1 MTTEIKTVRNLIDG
15 KRVDAADGKT
25 MRILNPATGETIA
38 FAPVSCAADVDHAV
52 RVARRNFE
60 AWSLTHPAERARLL
74 HRVADAFEKAVDEF
88 VVLERVNNGKPK
100 IAFLGDEIP
109 WIIDLQRYY
118 AGAARHLG
126 GSNSGEYDSYQGV
139 PYTSI
144 FRREPLGVIGSII
157 PAAFPTL
164 MAVWKLFPALAAG
177 NTVVLKP
184 AEQVPLP
191 ILKLVEI
198 FNEVLPPGVVNVVL
212 GTADAGRALVTHDGV
227 DMISFIGTNEAGEWI
242 TRNAG
247 IKRLSLGLGNS
258 APAIVFNDADLEF
271 ALPRIAQTGFYNA
284 GQDCASTSRVI
295 VSADI
300 YDVVVKGLVDLA
312 KTMPRGDLS
321 LPETIVGPMI
331 AESYRERVSGFLKR
345 RPSHAEILVG
355 GKPVNGPGFYFEPT
369 LITGV
374 HQDDELVQSEVY
386 GPVITVQR
394 FSSEEEALALANG
407 TRYGLTGSLWTTDL
421 RRAVHFIRRLQL
433 GNVNVNETSKLVTEK
448 PYSGYKQSGYG
459 SDTGIEALEGYTRI
473 KSVTLRLP

>member
-15 KRVDAADGKT
+15 KHVDAADGKT
-25 MRILNPATGETIA
+25 MRVLNPATGETIA
-38 FAPVSCAADVDHAV
+38 FAPVSAAADVHNAV
-52 RVARRNFE
+52 RAARRNFE
-60 AWSLTHPAERARLL
+60 AWSLTNPAERARLL
-74 HRVADAFEKAVDEF
+74 HRVADTFEEAVDEF

-100 IAFLGDEIP
+100 VAFLGDEIP
-109 WIIDLQRYY
+109 WILDLQRYY

-198 FNEVLPPGVVNVVL
+198 FNEILPPGVVNVVF
-212 GTADAGRALVTHDGV
+212 GTADAGRALVTQDGV

-258 APAIVFNDADLEF
+258 TPAIVFKDADLEF

-300 YDVVVKGLVDLA
+300 YDVVVNGLVDLA
-312 KTMPRGDLS
+312 KSMPRGDLS

-331 AESYRERVSGFLKR
+331 AESYRERVSGFLER
-345 RPSHAEILVG
+345 RPGHAEILVG

-369 LITGV
+369 VITGV
-374 HQDDELVQSEVY
+374 RQDDELVQREVY

-394 FSSEEEALALANG
+394 FSSEDEALALANG
-407 TRYGLTGSLWTTDL
+407 TRYGLTGSLWTNDL
-421 RRAVHFIRRLQL
+421 RRAVHFIRKLKL

-448 PYSGYKQSGYG
+448 PFCAYKQSGYG
-459 SDTGIEALEGYTRI
+459 SDTGIESLEGYTQI